1 MRQTIAVVATLLVAA
16 VAGSSA
22 KQEKPK
28 DSQASPGEFKIP
40 PEEAKRT
47 NPTKATPASLAE
59 ARRIYGFDC
68 AMCHGKDGDGKGDLV
83 EQMKLKMSDWRQPGA
98 VEKFTDGELFYI
110 VSKGKGDMPGEGTRM
125 SNDQKWQLVNL
136 VRAFAKKEG
145 ATKPKEEPK
154 PDSTPPFM

>member
-1 MRQTIAVVATLLVAA
+1 MRYAVSVVAALLIAGVAA
-16 VAGSSA
+16 SFSR
-22 KQEKPK
+22 QEKPK
-28 DSQASPGEFKIP
+28 EPPAPPVEFKIP

-59 ARRIYGFDC
+59 ARRFYGYDC
-68 AMCHGKDGDGKGDLV
+68 AMCHGKDGDGKGDLA
-83 EQMKLKMSDWRQPGA
+83 EQMKLQMRDLRDPATTEKM
-98 VEKFTDGELFYI
+98 TDGEIFYI
-110 VSKGKGDMPGEGTRM
+110 VTKGKGQMLGEETRL

-154 PDSTPPFM
+154 PDSTPH

>member
-1 MRQTIAVVATLLVAA
+1 MRYAVSVVAALLIAGVAA
-16 VAGSSA
+16 SFSR
-22 KQEKPK
+22 QEKPK
-28 DSQASPGEFKIP
+28 EPPAPPVEFKIP

-59 ARRIYGFDC
+59 ARRFYGYDC
-68 AMCHGKDGDGKGDLV
+68 AMCHGKDGDGKGDLA
-83 EQMKLKMSDWRQPGA
+83 EQMKLQMRDLRDPATTEKM
-98 VEKFTDGELFYI
+98 TDGEIFYI
-110 VSKGKGDMPGEGTRM
+110 VTKGKGQMPGEETRL

-154 PDSTPPFM
+154 PDSTPH

>member
-1 MRQTIAVVATLLVAA
+1 MRQAIAIVAA
-16 VAGSSA
+16 LLMAGVGASSTR
-22 KQEKPK
+22 QEKPK
-28 DSQASPGEFKIP
+28 EPPAPPVEFKIP

-59 ARRIYGFDC
+59 ARRFYGYDC
-68 AMCHGKDGDGKGDLV
+68 AMCHGKDGDGKGDLA
-83 EQMKLKMSDWRQPGA
+83 EQMKMQMRDLRDPATTEKM
-98 VEKFTDGELFYI
+98 TDGEIFYI
-110 VSKGKGDMPGEGTRM
+110 VTKGKGQMPGEETRL

-154 PDSTPPFM
+154 PDSTPH

>member
-1 MRQTIAVVATLLVAA
+1 MRYAVSVVAALLIAGVAA
-16 VAGSSA
+16 SFSR
-22 KQEKPK
+22 QEKPK
-28 DSQASPGEFKIP
+28 EPPAPPVEFKIP

-59 ARRIYGFDC
+59 ARRFYGYDC
-68 AMCHGKDGDGKGDLV
+68 AMCHGKDGDGKGDLA
-83 EQMKLKMSDWRQPGA
+83 EQMKLQMRDLRDPATTEKM
-98 VEKFTDGELFYI
+98 TDGEIFYI
-110 VSKGKGDMPGEGTRM
+110 VTKGKGQMLGEETRL

-154 PDSTPPFM
+154 PDSTPR

>member
-1 MRQTIAVVATLLVAA
+1 MRYAVSVVAALLIAGVAA
-16 VAGSSA
+16 SFSR
-22 KQEKPK
+22 QEKPK
-28 DSQASPGEFKIP
+28 EPPAPPVEFKIP

-59 ARRIYGFDC
+59 ARRFYGYDC
-68 AMCHGKDGDGKGDLV
+68 AMCHGTDGDGKGDLA
-83 EQMKLKMSDWRQPGA
+83 EQMKLQMRDLRDPATTEKM
-98 VEKFTDGELFYI
+98 TDGEIFYI
-110 VSKGKGDMPGEGTRM
+110 VTKGKGQMLGEETRL

-154 PDSTPPFM
+154 PDSTPR